1 MVWALKKIV
10 IHGDEGDS
18 SESTFETQIS
28 VTEISENVRAVPFSD
43 AELRGFDEAYN
54 WLDSS

>member
-10 IHGDEGDS
+10 IHGDEDDS
-18 SESTFETQIS
+18 RESSFETQIS
-28 VTEISENVRAVPFSD
+28 VTETPENVRAVPFSE